1 MAQPFAVDP
10 SLSIP
15 FPSPEEL
22 QQSLSGT
29 TRRSREI
36 FARLWLTEGCPAAF
50 HACPSVYEDIRGWL
64 SSRIQVHPKEITLIG
79 SARIGY
85 SLAPPPEFGRPFGDK
100 SDLDLSVISR
110 DLFGRL
116 VSAFATFSNDYKNGI
131 VVPRSEHERELWGA
145 NLAFGERNIPRG
157 FFDAN
162 KVPNFDRYPVAQQV
176 NQAMWA
182 LLKKLQATAGA
193 PKVRRA
199 STRVYRDWQ
208 SFLQI
213 VCLNLHAALH
223 ERLGT
228 SVRK

>member
-22 QQSLSGT
+22 RHVLSGA

-36 FARLWLTEGCPAAF
+36 VVRLWLTEGCPAAF
-50 HACPSVYEDIRGWL
+50 RNCPSVYEDIRGWL
-64 SSRIQVHPKEITLIG
+64 SSRMQVHSKEITLIG

-85 SLAPPPEFGRPFGDK
+85 SLAPPPEFGRPFGNK

-110 DLFGRL
+110 ALFDRL
-116 VSAFATFSNDYKNGI
+116 VSTFAAFSNDYKNGT
-131 VVPRSEHERELWGA
+131 VVPRSERERELWGA

-182 LLKKLQATAGA
+182 LLKKLEVTAGA

-208 SFLQI
+208 SFIQI
-213 VCLNLHAALH
+213 VCFNLRAALP
-223 ERLGT
+223 EQLGT
-228 SVRK
+228 PVRK